1 MRLNQKRILKSKEK
15 NLKTKQIVGEA
26 REIISSKKLNSV
38 FYAVFNEKLICKF
51 KPFDESGAM
60 VL

>member
-1 MRLNQKRILKSKEK
+1 MRLNHTTILNPKER
-15 NLKTKQIVGEA
+15 NLITKQTNGEA
-26 REIISSKKLNSV
+26 LKIISSKKLNSV

-51 KPFDESGAM
+51 MPFDESGAM